1 MNNAMP
7 LLALTLLLAIH
18 ITACDYWS
26 PTQPPTRPSESSYSS
41 RRSQRI
47 FLDEG
52 TRFNENS
59 HFTIALRNW
68 PASTV
73 DAIYFLPINEATGF
87 GHIDH
92 SEERTYVFVRP
103 AAGSAVLCRDDGQA
117 IDGFQPNPA
126 FAEVCIVDGQITL
139 RKKQGYSF
147 KDNPASL
154 RIVSTTNVR
163 TYQGSD
169 FDILL
174 RTGVLVAND
183 TSWFDEKGYLRN
195 KLVDWPAS
203 AVDVI
208 YLELLNETTDYGHR
222 DDLEQRIY
230 IFRRTYQGS
239 DFDILLRTGVL
250 VANDT
255 SWFDEKGYLRNKLVV
270 RDLIHFQRIYIFRR
284 PSETSSAVLCRDDG
298 QAIDG
303 FQPNPAFAE
312 VCIADGRI
320 TLRKKQGYSFKDNP
334 AFLWVVPVP
343 ETPR

>member
-26 PTQPPTRPSESSYSS
+26 PTQPPTRPFESSYSS
-41 RRSQRI
+41 RRSQSI

-52 TRFNENS
+52 TRFNENGY
-59 HFTIALRNW
+59 FTIAIRNW

-103 AAGSAVLCRDDGQA
+103 SETSSAVLCRDDGQA

-126 FAEVCIVDGQITL
+126 FAEVCIADGQITL
-139 RKKQGYSF
+139 RKKQDYSF

-154 RIVSTTNVR
+154 RVVSTTEVR
-163 TYQGSD
+163 TYQRSD
-169 FDILL
+169 FDILFE
-174 RTGVLVAND
+174 TAVIIAND

-208 YLELLNETTDYGHR
+208 YLELLNEATDYGHR
-222 DDLEQRIY
+222 DDLE
-230 IFRRTYQGS
+230 
-239 DFDILLRTGVL
+239 
-250 VANDT
+250 
-255 SWFDEKGYLRNKLVV
+255 
-270 RDLIHFQRIYIFRR
+270 QRIYIFRR

-312 VCIADGRI
+312 VCIADGQI
-320 TLRKKQGYSFKDNP
+320 TLRKKQDYSFKDNP
-334 AFLWVVPVP
+334 AFLWVFPVP
-343 ETPR
+343 ETPRRTGG

>member
-26 PTQPPTRPSESSYSS
+26 PTQPPTQRLSEPPTRPSESSYSS
-41 RRSQRI
+41 RRSQSI
-47 FLDEG
+47 FLDGG
-52 TRFNENS
+52 TRFNKNDR
-59 HFTIALRNW
+59 FTIALRNW

-92 SEERTYVFVRP
+92 SEERTYVFVQP
-103 AAGSAVLCRDDGQA
+103 EAGSAVLCRDDGRA

-139 RKKQGYSF
+139 SKEQGYSF
-147 KDNPASL
+147 EDNPASL
-154 RIVSTTNVR
+154 RVVSTTEVR
-163 TYQGSD
+163 TYQRSD

-174 RTGVLVAND
+174 ETARIIAND

-222 DDLEQRIY
+222 DDLKR
-230 IFRRTYQGS
+230 
-239 DFDILLRTGVL
+239 
-250 VANDT
+250 
-255 SWFDEKGYLRNKLVV
+255 
-270 RDLIHFQRIYIFRR
+270 RIYIFRR
-284 PSETSSAVLCRDDG
+284 PSEAESAVLCRDDG
-298 QAIDG
+298 RAIDG

-312 VCIADGRI
+312 VCIADGGI
-320 TLRKKQGYSFKDNP
+320 TLRKKQDYSFKDNP
-334 AFLWVVPVP
+334 VFLWVFPVP
-343 ETPR
+343 QTPRLTGD

>member
-1 MNNAMP
+1 MPLLITPYYLSNAMP
-7 LLALTLLLAIH
+7 LLALTLLLSIH

-26 PTQPPTRPSESSYSS
+26 PTQPPTQPSESSYSS
-41 RRSQRI
+41 RRSQSI
-47 FLDEG
+47 FLDGG
-52 TRFNENS
+52 TRFNENG

-103 AAGSAVLCRDDGQA
+103 EAGSAGLCHDDGQA

-139 RKKQGYSF
+139 RKEQGYSF

-154 RIVSTTNVR
+154 RIISTTNVR
-163 TYQGSD
+163 TYQRSD

-222 DDLEQRIY
+222 DDLE
-230 IFRRTYQGS
+230 
-239 DFDILLRTGVL
+239 
-250 VANDT
+250 
-255 SWFDEKGYLRNKLVV
+255 
-270 RDLIHFQRIYIFRR
+270 HRIYIFRR

-320 TLRKKQGYSFKDNP
+320 TLRKKQDYSFKDNP

-343 ETPR
+343 DTPR

>member
-1 MNNAMP
+1 MPLLITLYYLSNAMP
-7 LLALTLLLAIH
+7 LLALTLLLTIH

-41 RRSQRI
+41 RRSQSI
-47 FLDEG
+47 FFDEG
-52 TRFNENS
+52 TRFNENGY
-59 HFTIALRNW
+59 FTIALRNW

-87 GHIDH
+87 GHLDR
-92 SEERTYVFVRP
+92 SEHRIYVFVRLSEVE
-103 AAGSAVLCRDDGQA
+103 SAVLCRDDGQA
-117 IDGFQPNPA
+117 IDGFQSNPA

-139 RKKQGYSF
+139 RKERGYSF

-154 RIVSTTNVR
+154 RVASTTEVKTHQR
-163 TYQGSD
+163 SD

-174 RTGVLVAND
+174 ETARIIAND

-222 DDLEQRIY
+222 DDL
-230 IFRRTYQGS
+230 
-239 DFDILLRTGVL
+239 
-250 VANDT
+250 
-255 SWFDEKGYLRNKLVV
+255 K
-270 RDLIHFQRIYIFRR
+270 QRIYIFRR
-284 PSETSSAVLCRDDG
+284 PSEAESAVLCRDDG

-312 VCIADGRI
+312 VCIADGGI
-320 TLRKKQGYSFKDNP
+320 TLRKKQDYSFKDNP
-334 AFLWVVPVP
+334 VFLWVFPVP
-343 ETPR
+343 QTPRRTGG

>member
-26 PTQPPTRPSESSYSS
+26 PTQPPTRPFESSYSS
-41 RRSQRI
+41 RRSQSI

-52 TRFNENS
+52 TRFNENGY
-59 HFTIALRNW
+59 FTIAIRNW

-73 DAIYFLPINEATGF
+73 DAIYFLPVNEATGF

-92 SEERTYVFVRP
+92 SEERTYVFGRP
-103 AAGSAVLCRDDGQA
+103 SESAVLCRDDGQA

-126 FAEVCIVDGQITL
+126 FAEVCIADDQITL

-154 RIVSTTNVR
+154 RVVSTTEVR
-163 TYQGSD
+163 TYQRSD
-169 FDILL
+169 FDILFETA
-174 RTGVLVAND
+174 RIIAND

-208 YLELLNETTDYGHR
+208 YLELLNEATDYGHR
-222 DDLEQRIY
+222 DDLE
-230 IFRRTYQGS
+230 
-239 DFDILLRTGVL
+239 
-250 VANDT
+250 
-255 SWFDEKGYLRNKLVV
+255 
-270 RDLIHFQRIYIFRR
+270 QRIYIFRR

-312 VCIADGRI
+312 VCIADGGI
-320 TLRKKQGYSFKDNP
+320 TLRKKQDYSFKDNP
-334 AFLWVVPVP
+334 AFLWVFPVP
-343 ETPR
+343 ETPRRTGG

>member
-26 PTQPPTRPSESSYSS
+26 PTQPPTQPSEPPYSS

-52 TRFNENS
+52 TRFNEDS
-59 HFTIALRNW
+59 HFTVALRNW

-87 GHIDH
+87 GHIDR

-103 AAGSAVLCRDDGQA
+103 ETGSAVLCRSDGQA

-126 FAEVCIVDGQITL
+126 FAEVCIVDSQITL
-139 RKKQGYSF
+139 RKEQGYSF

-154 RIVSTTNVR
+154 RVVSTTEVR
-163 TYQGSD
+163 TYQRSD
-169 FDILL
+169 FDILFK
-174 RTGVLVAND
+174 TAVIIAND

-230 IFRRTYQGS
+230 IFRR
-239 DFDILLRTGVL
+239 
-250 VANDT
+250 
-255 SWFDEKGYLRNKLVV
+255 
-270 RDLIHFQRIYIFRR
+270 
-284 PSETSSAVLCRDDG
+284 PSEVESAVLCRDDG

-312 VCIADGRI
+312 VCIADGGI
-320 TLRKKQGYSFKDNP
+320 TLRKKQDYSFKDNP
-334 AFLWVVPVP
+334 AFLWVFPVP
-343 ETPR
+343 ETPRLTGD

>member
-26 PTQPPTRPSESSYSS
+26 PTQPPTRPFESSYSS
-41 RRSQRI
+41 RRSQSI

-52 TRFNENS
+52 TRFNENGY
-59 HFTIALRNW
+59 FTIAIRNW

-73 DAIYFLPINEATGF
+73 DAIYFLPVNEATGF

-92 SEERTYVFVRP
+92 SEERTYVFGRP
-103 AAGSAVLCRDDGQA
+103 SESAVLCRDDGQA

-126 FAEVCIVDGQITL
+126 FAEVCIADDQITL

-154 RIVSTTNVR
+154 RVVSTTEVR
-163 TYQGSD
+163 TYQRSD
-169 FDILL
+169 FDILFETA
-174 RTGVLVAND
+174 RIIAND

-208 YLELLNETTDYGHR
+208 YLELLNEATDYGHR
-222 DDLEQRIY
+222 DDLE
-230 IFRRTYQGS
+230 
-239 DFDILLRTGVL
+239 
-250 VANDT
+250 
-255 SWFDEKGYLRNKLVV
+255 
-270 RDLIHFQRIYIFRR
+270 QRIYIFRR

-312 VCIADGRI
+312 VCIADGGI
-320 TLRKKQGYSFKDNP
+320 TLRKKQDYSFKDNP
-334 AFLWVVPVP
+334 AFLWVFPVP
-343 ETPR
+343 QTPRRTGG

>member
-103 AAGSAVLCRDDGQA
+103 AAGSGVLCRDDGQA

-230 IFRRTYQGS
+230 IFRR
-239 DFDILLRTGVL
+239 
-250 VANDT
+250 
-255 SWFDEKGYLRNKLVV
+255 
-270 RDLIHFQRIYIFRR
+270 
-284 PSETSSAVLCRDDG
+284 PSAAGSAVLCRDDG

>member
-26 PTQPPTRPSESSYSS
+26 PTQPPTRPFESSYSS
-41 RRSQRI
+41 RRSQSI

-52 TRFNENS
+52 TRFNENGY
-59 HFTIALRNW
+59 FTIAIRNW

-73 DAIYFLPINEATGF
+73 DAIYFLPVNEATGF

-92 SEERTYVFVRP
+92 SEERTYVFGRP
-103 AAGSAVLCRDDGQA
+103 SESAVLCRDDGQA

-126 FAEVCIVDGQITL
+126 FAEVCIADDQITL

-154 RIVSTTNVR
+154 RVVSTTEVR
-163 TYQGSD
+163 TYQRSD

-174 RTGVLVAND
+174 ETARIIAND

-208 YLELLNETTDYGHR
+208 YLELLNEATDYGHR
-222 DDLEQRIY
+222 DDLE
-230 IFRRTYQGS
+230 
-239 DFDILLRTGVL
+239 
-250 VANDT
+250 
-255 SWFDEKGYLRNKLVV
+255 
-270 RDLIHFQRIYIFRR
+270 QRIYIFRR

-312 VCIADGRI
+312 VCIADGGI
-320 TLRKKQGYSFKDNP
+320 TLRKKQDYSFKDNP
-334 AFLWVVPVP
+334 AFLWVFPVP
-343 ETPR
+343 QTPRRTGG